1 MAALSWDDPPTPRVR
16 YLGSMEADA
25 PADNEQEVLCPH
37 CKKVFSATL
46 LSGRRSR
53 GFKCPHCRLFV
64 PLERAADSPV
74 RPDAA

>member
-1 MAALSWDDPPTPRVR
+1 ME
-16 YLGSMEADA
+16 SMEADA
-25 PADNEQEVLCPH
+25 QADNEQQVLCPH

-64 PLERAADSPV
+64 PLERATDAPV